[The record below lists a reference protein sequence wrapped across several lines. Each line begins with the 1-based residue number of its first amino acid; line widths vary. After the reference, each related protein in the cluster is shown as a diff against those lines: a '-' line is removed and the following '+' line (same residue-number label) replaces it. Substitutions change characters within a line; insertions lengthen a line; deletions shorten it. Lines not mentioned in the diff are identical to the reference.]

1 MFKKKIK
8 NFLIIT
14 GLALI
19 ISFLS
24 SKTILAQAEE
34 TLFVWSLNFQK
45 IIKDLFKKLLP
56 SSEDIYK
63 EKYYELLQ
71 ELAKLKLTL
80 KNIKEADIVR
90 IQQKYLTN
98 LQETKV
104 FKKDSLGNYY
114 LENFPDITEGMIVLD
129 KNWLLV
135 GRVIKV
141 FKNYSVVQSL
151 ETPNLEFNVTDIDG
165 NLLGL
170 AKTISNGFL
179 EVNFVDP
186 QIEINLND
194 FVLTEKGIF
203 PSGLVVGSV
212 TKVYRT
218 QFNQKIIVKAVFDSE
233 SPTFL
238 VIKK

>member
-14 GLALI
+14 SLAVVIFL
-19 ISFLS
+19 LS
-24 SKTILAQAEE
+24 SRTILAQAEE
-34 TLFVWSLNFQK
+34 TLFSWSLNFQK
-45 IIKDLFKKLLP
+45 IIQDFFKRFRP
-56 SSEDIYK
+56 TSQDIYK

-80 KNIKEADIVR
+80 KSLKETDIVK
-90 IQQKYLTN
+90 IQQKYQADF
-98 LQETKV
+98 QEVKV
-104 FKKDSLGNYY
+104 IKKDALGNYY
-114 LENFPDITEGMIVLD
+114 LENFPGIAEEMIVLD

-135 GRVIKV
+135 GRIVKV
-141 FKNYSVVQSL
+141 FKNYSLVQSL
-151 ETPNLEFNVTDIDG
+151 ETPNLEFNVTDIEG

-186 QIEINLND
+186 QMKINVND

-212 TKVYRT
+212 VKIYRN
-218 QFNQKIIVKAVFDSE
+218 QFNQKIIVKAVFDPE
-233 SPTFL
+233 SSTFL